1 MQDYETDLPSAEVN
15 LNIKTGNDEVAKLV
29 EGAMA
34 LDAQNQKD
42 PAMRMIDN
50 ALRIE
55 PRNPSLYYL
64 MARYF
69 FELNNTEMARNAI
82 EKAIYLVKD
91 EPNYFKLQGDIYRG
105 CGLPDKAISS
115 YKRSLMLDGRNIP
128 ALNNLGNTCREQE
141 RLDEAQKYLNRALAN
156 DADFIPARYNLALLL
171 IDNKDMAAAEAELR
185 ICIEKAPTVPNVW
198 FTLAQILDAEVR
210 LAEAIT
216 LLEDAVNNYCSDS
229 TDLCLKLIGLYEAVG
244 QDSKAAPLYK
254 KVDQLDPS
262 IGQGYLAQSSIL
274 MNRLMQTNAQDLANR
289 AAKLNE
295 EHIRNQLFMSSY
307 LAVEDI
313 ETCFQRHLDWNAGL
327 KVKEARNN
335 HLAHSV
341 KPGKDRILRIGYV
354 SPDFYSHAVSFFSST
369 LLRNHDR
376 SAFEVFCYAQQ
387 HTKDAT
393 TTKLKALSDHWR
405 EIQDL
410 SDYEAAR
417 LINRDNIDILIDLS
431 GHTRQSRT
439 SLFAFKPAPIQT
451 LYLGYPGSSG
461 LTEMDY
467 WITDHLI
474 HPIDTTEPSS
484 ETKYRLN
491 RNWTAYG
498 LDDKLPALT
507 EKPAGAPITFGV
519 INHIGKHSREFIN
532 LWVQILKRNPDA
544 RLLVKSVE
552 FSDASLR
559 ISVTDYLEEMGVDRQ
574 RLTLMGQ
581 SRNHDDHL
589 DVYNT
594 IDVCLDPFPYNGG
607 TSTAD
612 ALSMGVPVISLTG
625 DALKSRMGVAILTAS
640 GFPQWIG
647 DSHEAYV
654 QIATDLAQTGTSLNE
669 KQHTRDTFLNSE
681 MTDGPGLVKEL
692 ERAYRNM
699 WESYC
704 DAQPTLH

>member
-1 MQDYETDLPSAEVN
+1 MQDYETGLPSAGVH
-15 LNIKTGNDEVAKLV
+15 LNIKTGSDEVAKLV
-29 EGAMA
+29 EGALA

-42 PAMRMIDN
+42 SAMRMIDN

-69 FELNNTEMARNAI
+69 FDTNNTEMARHAI
-82 EKAIYLVKD
+82 EKAVYLVKD

-105 CGLPDKAISS
+105 SGLPDKAISS
-115 YKRSLMLDGRNIP
+115 YKRSLVLDGTNVP

-141 RLDEAQKYLNRALAN
+141 RLNDAQKYLNRALAN

-185 ICIEKAPTVPNVW
+185 ICIEKAPTVPNAW
-198 FTLAQILDAEVR
+198 FSLVQILDSDDR
-210 LAEAIT
+210 QAEAIT
-216 LLEDAVNNYCSDS
+216 LLEGAINYCPDIP
-229 TDLCLKLIGLYEAVG
+229 DLCLKLIGLYENFG

-262 IGQGYLAQSSIL
+262 IAQTYLLNAGML
-274 MNRLMQTNAQDLANR
+274 MNRLMQTDAQSFANR
-289 AAKLNE
+289 AAQLNE
-295 EHIRNQLFMSSY
+295 ENIRNQLFMSSY
-307 LAVEDI
+307 LAVEDV

-327 KVKEARNN
+327 KVKEARSN
-335 HLAHSV
+335 HLTHSV
-341 KPGKDRILRIGYV
+341 KPGKDRVLRIGYV
-354 SPDFYSHAVSFFSST
+354 SPDFYMHAVSYFT
-369 LLRNHDR
+369 RNLLRNHDR
-376 SAFEVFCYAQQ
+376 SEFEVFCYANM
-387 HTKDAT
+387 HTPADPI
-393 TTKLKALSDHWR
+393 TKELKALTDHWR
-405 EIQDL
+405 EIQGL

-431 GHTRQSRT
+431 GHTRGSRT

-491 RNWTAYG
+491 RNWIAYG
-498 LDDKLPALT
+498 MEEKLPALT
-507 EKPAGAPITFGV
+507 EKPAAAPITFGV
-519 INHIGKHSREFIN
+519 INHIGKHSRQFIN
-532 LWVQILKRNPDA
+532 VWGQILKRNPNA

-552 FSDASLR
+552 FRDAELR
-559 ISVTDYLEEMGVDRQ
+559 IKVINYLEELGVDRQ
-574 RLTLMGQ
+574 RLTLVGQ
-581 SRNHDDHL
+581 SLTHSDHL
-589 DVYNT
+589 DTYNT

-612 ALSMGVPVISLTG
+612 ALAMGVPVVSLAG
-625 DALKSRMGVAILTAS
+625 DTLKGRMGLAILTTS
-640 GFPQWIG
+640 GFSKWIV
-647 DSHEAYV
+647 DSHEAYA
-654 QIATDLAQTGTSLNE
+654 QIATDLAKTGTSLNE
-669 KQHTRDTFLNSE
+669 KQRIRDTFLGSE
-681 MTDGPGLVKEL
+681 VTDGPGLVKEL

-699 WESYC
+699 WRGYC
-704 DAQPTLH
+704 DTQPTLQ

>member
-1 MQDYETDLPSAEVN
+1 MQDYETDLPSAVVN
-15 LNIKTGNDEVAKLV
+15 LNIKTGSEEVAKLV

-34 LDAQNQKD
+34 LDAQNQKE

-55 PRNPSLYYL
+55 PGNPSLHYL

-69 FELNNTEMARNAI
+69 FDINNTETARDAI
-82 EKAIYLVKD
+82 EKAVALAGD

-105 CGLPDKAISS
+105 SGLPDKAISS
-115 YKRSLMLDGRNIP
+115 YKRSLVLDGRYVP

-141 RLDEAQKYLNRALAN
+141 RLDEAQKYLSLALAN
-156 DADFIPARYNLALLL
+156 DADYVPARYNHALLL
-171 IDNKDMAAAEAELR
+171 IDNKDMAAAEVELR
-185 ICIEKAPTVPNVW
+185 ICAEKAPTVPNTW
-198 FTLAQILDAEVR
+198 FTLAQILISGDRPA
-210 LAEAIT
+210 AAIT
-216 LLEDAVNNYCSDS
+216 LLEDAVNNYCPDS
-229 TDLCLKLIGLYEAVG
+229 TNLCTQLIGLYEAVG

-254 KVDQLDPS
+254 KLDQLDPS
-262 IGQGYLAQSSIL
+262 IGQDYLAQSGMH
-274 MNRLMQTNAQDLANR
+274 MNRLMQTDAQDFANR
-289 AAKLNE
+289 AAKLND

-341 KPGKDRILRIGYV
+341 KPGTDRVLRIGYV
-354 SPDFYSHAVSFFSST
+354 SPDFYAHATSYFTSI

-376 SAFEVFCYAQQ
+376 SEFEVFCYAQQ
-387 HTKDAT
+387 HTKDDVT
-393 TTKLKALSDHWR
+393 TSLKALSDHWR
-405 EIQDL
+405 EIQDF
-410 SDYEAAR
+410 SDHEAAR
-417 LINRDNIDILIDLS
+417 LINRDNIDVLIDLS
-431 GHTRQSRT
+431 GHTRGSRT
-439 SLFAFKPAPIQT
+439 SLFAFKPAPIQA

-474 HPIDTTEPSS
+474 HPIDATEPSS

-498 LDDKLPALT
+498 LDKKLPALT

-532 LWVQILKRNPDA
+532 IWVHILKRNPDA
-544 RLLVKSVE
+544 HLLVKSVE
-552 FSDASLR
+552 FQDADLR
-559 ISVTDYLEEMGVDRQ
+559 INVANYLEEMGVDRQ
-574 RLTLMGQ
+574 RLTLVGQ
-581 SRNHDDHL
+581 SRSHYDHM

-612 ALSMGVPVISLTG
+612 ALAMGVPVVSLPG
-625 DALKSRMGVAILTAS
+625 DTLKGRMGLAILTTS
-640 GFPQWIG
+640 GFPQWIA
-647 DSHEAYV
+647 DSPEAYI

-669 KQHTRDTFLNSE
+669 KQRIQDTFLGSE

-699 WESYC
+699 WKVYC